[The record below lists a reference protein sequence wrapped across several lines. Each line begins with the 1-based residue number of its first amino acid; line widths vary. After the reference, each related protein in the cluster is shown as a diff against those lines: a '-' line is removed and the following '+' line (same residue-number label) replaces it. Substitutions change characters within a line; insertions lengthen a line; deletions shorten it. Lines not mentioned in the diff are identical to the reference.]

1 MDSSSV
7 TFVHCVEKCVDKPVE
22 DMHTSPDNIEL
33 GELGDPDESFFIYD
47 EDLWQE
53 PRHNQRRQKL
63 TYGVDHGGS

>member
-33 GELGDPDESFFIYD
+33 GELGDPDESFSFTMKTFGRSHATI
-47 EDLWQE
+47 
-53 PRHNQRRQKL
+53 NAGK
-63 TYGVDHGGS
+63 S